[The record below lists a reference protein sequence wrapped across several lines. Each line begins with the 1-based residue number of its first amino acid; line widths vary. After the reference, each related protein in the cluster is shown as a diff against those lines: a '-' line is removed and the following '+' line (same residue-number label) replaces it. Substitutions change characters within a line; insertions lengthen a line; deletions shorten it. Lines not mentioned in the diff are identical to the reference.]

1 AARMVRDRAPYDAW
15 TRQAQLIAVPGTAI
29 DYDWI
34 AQVLGE
40 DSGRMNIVRLNYDR
54 WRIEILR
61 QALGRLG
68 VAAPLEAMGQGFKDM
83 SPALEAFE
91 ELALAGRIR
100 HGGHP
105 LLRWCFSNAV
115 VARDAAGN
123 RKLDKAKAYG
133 RIDVAVAAIMAI
145 GAMKASS
152 AAVVETAALIA

>member
-1 AARMVRDRAPYDAW
+1 MTRDRAPYDAW
-15 TRQAQLIAVPGTAI
+15 ARNGQLIPVPGTAI

-34 AQVLGE
+34 AYALG
-40 DSGRMNIVRLNYDR
+40 DDAARMNIVRLNYDR

-61 QALGRLG
+61 QALARLG
-68 VAAPLEAMGQGFKDM
+68 VAMPLEPMGQGFKDM
-83 SPALEAFE
+83 ALAVEAFE

-133 RIDVAVAAIMAI
+133 RIDVAVAAVMAV
-145 GAMKASS
+145 GAMKTS
-152 AAVVETAALIA
+152 AAPPVEVAALIA

>member
-1 AARMVRDRAPYDAW
+1 
-15 TRQAQLIAVPGTAI
+15 
-29 DYDWI
+29 
-34 AQVLGE
+34 
-40 DSGRMNIVRLNYDR
+40 MNIVRLNYDR

-61 QALGRLG
+61 QALARLG
-68 VAAPLEAMGQGFKDM
+68 VAMPLEPMGQGFKDM
-83 SPALEAFE
+83 APAVEAFE

-133 RIDVAVAAIMAI
+133 RIDVAVAAVMAV
-145 GAMKASS
+145 GAMKASP
-152 AAVVETAALIA
+152 APPVEVAALIA